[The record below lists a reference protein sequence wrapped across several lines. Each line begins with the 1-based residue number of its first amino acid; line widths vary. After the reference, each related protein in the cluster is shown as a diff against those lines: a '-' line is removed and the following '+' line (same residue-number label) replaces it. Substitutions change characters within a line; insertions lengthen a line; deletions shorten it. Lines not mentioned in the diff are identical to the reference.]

1 MEAVSIF
8 VETHNRVG
16 AAAARHPFGAG
27 AGDARTAM
35 ARKPSKT
42 LTEREL
48 EIMQVLWSLGQ
59 ARLGEVQE
67 ALNQKSDEPVAP
79 STVATQLNLL
89 IHKGYIRQVGR
100 PGRSLYVPICGREET
115 TRDLVGDFLSR
126 VGLGRAPAFLIQLLK
141 EERLTA
147 EDRAALQ
154 QILRESESPSSRR
167 SRSRP
172 STPPSAE
179 ETPS

>member
-1 MEAVSIF
+1 
-8 VETHNRVG
+8 
-16 AAAARHPFGAG
+16 
-27 AGDARTAM
+27 M
-35 ARKPSKT
+35 ARRPSKN

-67 ALNQKSDEPVAP
+67 ALNRQGGEPVAP

-89 IHKGYIRQVGR
+89 IHKGFVAQTGR
-100 PGRSLYVPICGREET
+100 HGRSIYAPTCSREEA
-115 TRDLVGDFLSR
+115 TRNLLDDFLAR

-141 EERLTA
+141 DEKLTA

-154 QILRESESPSSRR
+154 EILRGSEPGTPRR
-167 SRSRP
+167 SRPRP
-172 STPPSAE
+172 APPPSGE
-179 ETPS
+179 ETTP